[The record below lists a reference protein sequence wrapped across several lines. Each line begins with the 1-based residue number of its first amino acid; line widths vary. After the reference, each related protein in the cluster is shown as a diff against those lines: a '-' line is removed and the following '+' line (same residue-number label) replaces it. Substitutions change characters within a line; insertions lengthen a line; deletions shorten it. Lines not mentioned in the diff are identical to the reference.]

1 MAYRMV
7 ACVRWALLALVA
19 APASLSPAGES
30 WPQFRGPDGQGRADE
45 ASLPMR
51 WSETDGE
58 SIVWKTPLPGRGWS
72 SPVVE
77 NGRIWVTTAEERE
90 ATPEE
95 AARALEKV
103 AHIGAAKQMGAVGS
117 VSLSA
122 IELDFATGRVLQTVP
137 LFDVESPPP
146 IHGLNS
152 YASPTPVLANG
163 RVVCHFGNMGT
174 ACVDASTGDVLW
186 KRVLPIDHIVGPGS
200 SPIVYRDLVIL
211 TCDGADKQFIA
222 ALDLTKG
229 EIAWQVDRPPIRI
242 TDGDMRKAYCTPLLV
257 EDAAGQT
264 QMIIPGSQWFVA
276 YQPETGKEVWRLDH
290 GSGFSNTVRAVF
302 DGRTAYLNTGFGKA
316 QLWAVRV
323 DGSGDVGESHVG
335 WKHTQQ
341 MPTMSSPVVA
351 DGRIFTVSDGGV
363 ASCLN
368 AATGDVVWRE
378 RIGGQFSASALIG
391 AGRVYF
397 CSQEGRTTVVAAS
410 DKFEV
415 LAQNDLEGKLMAS
428 PAAVDGD
435 LLLRTDTH
443 LYRIGAK

>member
-1 MAYRMV
+1 MTLPGL
-7 ACVRWALLALVA
+7 VRCGLILLASLA
-19 APASLSPAGES
+19 APASRSLAGDS
-30 WPQFRGPDGQGRADE
+30 WPQFRGPDGQGRADD
-45 ASLPMR
+45 ASLPLH
-51 WSETDGE
+51 WSDTE
-58 SIVWKTPLPGRGWS
+58 SENIVWKTPVPGRGWS

-77 NGRIWVTTAEERE
+77 NGRIWVTTAVERT

-95 AARALEKV
+95 SARALEKV
-103 AHIGAAKQMGAVGS
+103 AHIGVAKQMGAAGS
-117 VSLSA
+117 VTLSA
-122 IELDFATGRVLQTVP
+122 IELDLATGRELQSVE
-137 LFDVESPPP
+137 LFNIESPPP

-152 YASPTPVLANG
+152 YASPTPVIADG

-174 ACVDASTGDVLW
+174 ACVDAPTGEVLW

-200 SPIVYRDLVIL
+200 SPVVHRGLVIL

-222 ALDLTKG
+222 ALELATGK
-229 EIAWQVDRPPIRI
+229 IAWQVDRPPIRV
-242 TDGDMRKAYCTPLLV
+242 TDGDMRKAYCTPLLIH
-257 EDAAGQT
+257 AGGRD
-264 QMIIPGSQWFVA
+264 QMIIPGSQWFVS
-276 YQPETGKEVWRLDH
+276 YEPETGKEIWRVDH
-290 GSGFSNTVRAVF
+290 GSGFSNTPRAVF
-302 DGRTAYLNTGFGKA
+302 DGITAYLNTGFGKA

-323 DGSGDVGESHVG
+323 DGAGDVGKSHVG

-351 DGRIFTVSDGGV
+351 DGRIFAVSDGGV
-363 ASCLN
+363 ASCLD

-378 RIGGQFSASALIG
+378 RLGGQFSASATHG

-415 LAQNDLEGKLMAS
+415 LAKNDLNGKLMAS
-428 PAAVDGD
+428 PAVVNGD

-443 LYRIGAK
+443 LYRIGEE